1 MWVCHFYNIGTKYHF
16 NTEAAAD
23 AYGDNAGFQFSVYF
37 EE

>member
-16 NTEAAAD
+16 DNEVDAI
-23 AYGDNAGFQFSVYF
+23 AYGNNAGFQFSVYF

>member
-16 NTEAAAD
+16 DTVDLAY
-23 AYGDNAGFQFSVYF
+23 AYGKNAGFQHSVYF